1 MTQWSDL
8 VTILNFASILELKS
22 DSMLNHKNLSFNATM
37 SISSNP
43 AGYLSPSEEIQGVS
57 FNEVKYEEVQNFF
70 MTCWYLMM
78 SRYSFWV
85 PIEFAMKS
93 VLDDECKKSVKN
105 GEFRRKL
112 IKFSWNLRNIHFCY
126 QENRWSLKRMKQE

>member
-37 SISSNP
+37 SISSDP

-70 MTCWYLMM
+70 MTCWYLMNHDEQIFILSSNRICDEER
-78 SRYSFWV
+78 SRWW
-85 PIEFAMKS
+85 
-93 VLDDECKKSVKN
+93 
-105 GEFRRKL
+105 FRRKL
-112 IKFSWNLRNIHFCY
+112 IKFSCNLRKIHFCY
-126 QENRWSLKRMKQE
+126 QENLKRMKQE